1 MPDIPDWITPLT
13 DAAILVPLVMLL
25 VRIVGLRA
33 FAKMSAHDF
42 VVTVA
47 TGSVLAATVLNYDT
61 PWWQGA
67 VALAA
72 LLLVQWIVG
81 AVRTELPAVQKVTDN
96 EPLVLMSGGEE
107 RPAAMRRARV
117 TSDDLRQKLRLA
129 GLSDRDSA
137 ATVIL
142 ETTGDV
148 SVLQERP
155 AEGLAAEVRGPAAA
169 PAGS

>member
-13 DAAILVPLVMLL
+13 DAAILVPLVILY

-47 TGSVLAATVLNYDT
+47 IGSGLAATVLNHDT

-67 VALAA
+67 IALAA
-72 LLLVQWIVG
+72 LLAVQWAVG
-81 AVRTELPAVQKVTDN
+81 TVRSLGPGVQRWTDN
-96 EPLVLMSGGEE
+96 EPLVLMARGEM
-107 RPAAMRRARV
+107 RTRAMARARV
-117 TSDDLRQKLRLA
+117 TPDDLRQKLRLA
-129 GLSDRDSA
+129 GVSDTSSV
-137 ATVIL
+137 ATVIF

-148 SVLQERP
+148 SVLQDMP
-155 AEGLAAEVRGPAAA
+155 AGQLAAEVRGTDRV
-169 PAGS
+169 AGL

>member
-13 DAAILVPLVMLL
+13 DAAILVPLVILY

-47 TGSVLAATVLNYDT
+47 IGSGLAATVLNHDT

-67 VALAA
+67 IALAA
-72 LLLVQWIVG
+72 LLAVQWAVG
-81 AVRTELPAVQKVTDN
+81 TARSLAPGVQRWTDN
-96 EPLVLMSGGEE
+96 EPLVLMARGEM
-107 RPAAMRRARV
+107 RTRAMARARV
-117 TSDDLRQKLRLA
+117 TPDDLRQKLRLA
-129 GLSDRDSA
+129 GVSDTSSV
-137 ATVIL
+137 ATVIF

-148 SVLQERP
+148 SVLQDMP
-155 AEGLAAEVRGPAAA
+155 AGQLAAEVRGTDRV
-169 PAGS
+169 AGL